1 MKWFEP
7 RRHAYPWRGT
17 SDPYAVLVSEIM
29 LQQTQA
35 ARVVPAFER
44 FIGRFP
50 TVAALARASRA
61 DVVRVWEGLGYNRR
75 PVALSEAARAI
86 VRDHG
91 GRVPADPEELKRLPG
106 IGPYT
111 AAAVASFAYRATIA
125 AVDTNVRR
133 VVARARLGREP
144 GELRRRA
151 IDEEAG
157 RWLDRGHPAEWSQA
171 LMDLGREICRPEPR
185 CEACP
190 IAADC
195 RARSRSRR
203 GRMAPRR
210 AAPFEGSMRQVRGG
224 IVRVLRRRGA
234 SVGELA
240 AQTGFPVERIV
251 DAVRALVRDGLLVAD
266 AAARAGRTTGRV
278 RLAD

>member
-17 SDPYAVLVSEIM
+17 SDPYAVLVSEVM

-44 FIGRFP
+44 FLGRFP
-50 TVAALARASRA
+50 TVAALAHASRA

-91 GRVPADPEELKRLPG
+91 GRVPADPDELKRLPG
-106 IGPYT
+106 VGPYT
-111 AAAVASFAYRATIA
+111 AAAIASFAYGATIA

-144 GELRRRA
+144 GEVRRDT

-157 RWLDRGHPAEWSQA
+157 RWLDRGHPAEWNQA
-171 LMDLGREICRPEPR
+171 LMDLGREVCRPEPR

-190 IAADC
+190 IADC
-195 RARSRSRR
+195 RSRSRSRR
-203 GRMAPRR
+203 SRITQRR

-224 IVRVLRRRGA
+224 VVNVLRRQAA

-240 AQTGFPVERIV
+240 AQTGFPVDRIV
-251 DAVRALVRDGLLVAD
+251 DAVGALVRDGLVAAD
-266 AAARAGRTTGRV
+266 AAARAGRLTGRV